1 MLVEDHHHVC
11 FGEGK
16 FVADWALDLF
26 FPTLPSV
33 EVGRPLSAFIIFNAK
48 RFVSSVGFPT
58 KVYALSSDGT
68 DSRMFPA
75 EIAEV
80 ERFYQEYVEA
90 IKFPLFSLDLSSEVG
105 LAGGD
110 IIRDTLVRF
119 RDAKRI
125 RLARYEEA
133 QKDLTLEPTQVRRVP
148 KRDPSPP
155 KP

>member
-1 MLVEDHHHVC
+1 MLSP
-11 FGEGK
+11 
-16 FVADWALDLF
+16 A
-26 FPTLPSV
+26 T
-33 EVGRPLSAFIIFNAK
+33 GRI
-48 RFVSSVGFPT
+48 R
-58 KVYALSSDGT
+58 
-68 DSRMFPA
+68 